1 MMGRSLSALFAFFVA
16 IASSSTTVVALVAK
30 SNRNVLIKVCHHK
43 DCVKRGG
50 GERLLNTFRDLTGKS
65 SCLTLESS
73 GCLSQ
78 CGKGPNVFVIDSD
91 GKEKLYFSVDD
102 PTTASAVLD
111 VATSQEYPIN
121 FLVAA
126 TSIVE
131 AELSNSFTK
140 KESILSSVIS
150 LAEGD
155 PILENSFVHARALYL
170 RADSR
175 LSHNVDG
182 AIEDAKSAAEIA
194 PTVGKVW
201 RVLANAHE
209 ANGDID
215 GAINAL
221 REWASVDAT
230 FTMKSKTEI
239 ERLSCLLK

>member
-1 MMGRSLSALFAFFVA
+1 MMMASRLVAFFVA
-16 IASSSTTVVALVAK
+16 IASASTTTVAALVAQ
-30 SNRNVLIKVCHHK
+30 NNVLIKVCHHK

-50 GERLLNTFRDLTGKS
+50 GEPLLNTFRDLMGKS
-65 SCLTLESS
+65 SSCVTLESS

-111 VATSQEYPIN
+111 VATNQEYPIN

-131 AELSNSFTK
+131 AERSNSVTK
-140 KESILSSVIS
+140 KETILTSIIT

-155 PILENSFVHARALYL
+155 PILANSFVHARALYL

-175 LSHNVDG
+175 LCYNVDG
-182 AIEDAKSAAEIA
+182 AIQDAKSAAEIA

-201 RVLANAHE
+201 RVMANAHE
-209 ANGDID
+209 ANGDIED
-215 GAINAL
+215 AIDAL
-221 REWASVDAT
+221 REWANVDAT
-230 FTMKSKTEI
+230 FTTKSKTEI
-239 ERLSCLLK
+239 ERLSCLLN

>member
-1 MMGRSLSALFAFFVA
+1 MKARRVLVAFIVA
-16 IASSSTTVVALVAK
+16 IASSSTSLVAALVAQ
-30 SNRNVLIKVCHHK
+30 NNVLIKVCHQK

-50 GERLLNTFRDLTGKS
+50 GEPLLNTFRDLMGKS
-65 SCLTLESS
+65 SCVTLESS

-78 CGKGPNVFVIDSD
+78 CGKGPNAFVIDND
-91 GKEKLYFSVDD
+91 GKEKLYFSVVD
-102 PTTASAVLD
+102 PTTASALLD

-131 AELSNSFTK
+131 AERSKSVMK
-140 KESILSSVIS
+140 KESILSSIIS

-182 AIEDAKSAAEIA
+182 AIQDAKLAAEIA

-209 ANGDID
+209 ANSDIEC
-215 GAINAL
+215 AINAL
-221 REWASVDAT
+221 REWASVDAA
-230 FTMKSKTEI
+230 FTMKVKTEI
-239 ERLSCLLK
+239 ERLSYLLK

>member
-1 MMGRSLSALFAFFVA
+1 MMMGRSLSALFAFFVA
-16 IASSSTTVVALVAK
+16 IASSSTTVVALVAQ
-30 SNRNVLIKVCHHK
+30 SNNNVLIKVCHHK

-50 GERLLNTFRDLTGKS
+50 GERLLNTFRDLMGKS

-78 CGKGPNVFVIDSD
+78 CGN

-131 AELSNSFTK
+131 AERSNSVTK

-209 ANGDID
+209 ANGDLD

>member
-1 MMGRSLSALFAFFVA
+1 MGRSLSVLVAFIVA
-16 IASSSTTVVALVAK
+16 IASSSMSLVAALVAQ
-30 SNRNVLIKVCHHK
+30 NNVLIKVCHHK
-43 DCVKRGG
+43 DCVKKGG
-50 GERLLNTFRDLTGKS
+50 GEPLLNTFRDLMGKS
-65 SCLTLESS
+65 SCATLESS

-78 CGKGPNVFVIDSD
+78 CGQGPNVFVIDSD
-91 GKEKLYFSVDD
+91 GKEKLYFGVGD
-102 PTTASAVLD
+102 PTTASALLD
-111 VATSQEYPIN
+111 VAMNQEYPIN

-131 AELSNSFTK
+131 AERSNSDTK
-140 KESILSSVIS
+140 KESIFSSIIS

-175 LSHNVDG
+175 LSHNVNG
-182 AIEDAKSAAEIA
+182 AIQDAKSAAEIA

-209 ANGDID
+209 ANGDIED
-215 GAINAL
+215 AINAL
-221 REWASVDAT
+221 REMASVDTA

-239 ERLSCLLK
+239 ERLSCLLLK